1 MPYIDLKTNV
11 SLTKDTTD
19 LLKSKIAAVLADS
32 FPGKTENWLMLN
44 FTGNCNMYFAGS
56 DAPCMF
62 VDIAIFGS
70 QTTQSYDKMTAGLT
84 DLLTKTCGIP
94 ADRIY
99 VKYEEVSRWGWNGSN
114 F

>member
-1 MPYIDLKTNV
+1 MPFIDVKTNI
-11 SLTKDTTD
+11 SLPKDKTD
-19 LLKSKIAAVLADS
+19 LLKAQIAEILAAS

-44 FTGNCNMYFAGS
+44 FTDNCSMYFAGS

-70 QTTQSYDKMTAGLT
+70 QSDAAYDAMTAGMCALIEKEC
-84 DLLTKTCGIP
+84 DVSK
-94 ADRIY
+94 DRVYI
-99 VKYEEVSRWGWNGSN
+99 KYEEVSHWGWNSMN